1 MLTKENN
8 AVKKTFKN
16 NSDTPFKMH
25 TLYTFIYVNALD
37 FSQNKKQSFLLAFSN
52 LDVYF
57 IIHVYKII

>member
-37 FSQNKKQSFLLAFSN
+37 FSQNKSN
-52 LDVYF
+52 LFYLLSVILMYTL
-57 IIHVYKII
+57 

>member
-37 FSQNKKQSFLLAFSN
+37 FSQNKSNLLAFSN

>member
-25 TLYTFIYVNALD
+25 TLYTSIYVNALD
-37 FSQNKKQSFLLAFSN
+37 FSQNKSNLFFLLSVI
-52 LDVYF
+52 LMYTL
-57 IIHVYKII
+57 